1 MRVWVW
7 IMQVSLMLLGSNAIA
22 DQMPEEKPAVRRL
35 TPEKASRY
43 VSEGKRVLLQLDEID
58 VATASALADFQ
69 GDIDLHVTTL
79 DADIAKA
86 LAEYKGYLVFYRLKR
101 LDTEAAKAL
110 ANFQGKKLTF
120 ENLCHL
126 DVEAARAI
134 AQFDGDGE
142 IDLRH
147 RAIPDEAKRL
157 LQLNPRINVDRYGE
171 IMTRP
176 LFVLADALAIILSVW
191 FFFRFAGAIR
201 AHTWG
206 ASNEP
211 GGCSREFGPK
221 GGCVFLLVVWSAIA
235 ILWLV
240 AIFCTT

>member
-1 MRVWVW
+1 MRVRVW
-7 IMQVSLMLLGSNAIA
+7 IMQASLMLLGSNAIA
-22 DQMPEEKPAVRRL
+22 DQLPEEKPAVRRL
-35 TPEKASRY
+35 TPEKASRH
-43 VSEGKRVLLQLDEID
+43 VSEGRRGLLVLDEID

-69 GDIDLHVTTL
+69 GGIDLHVTTL

-86 LAEYKGYLVFYRLKR
+86 LAECKGYLCFYRLKR

-110 ANFQGKKLTF
+110 ANFQGKQLSF

-126 DVEAARAI
+126 DTEAARAI

-147 RAIPDEAKRL
+147 PAIPTEAKRL

-171 IMTRP
+171 IGTR
-176 LFVLADALAIILSVW
+176 LSFLLADALAIILSVW

-221 GGCVFLLVVWSAIA
+221 GGCLFLLVVWSVIA
-235 ILWLV
+235 IVWLV
-240 AIFCTT
+240 AFFSTT